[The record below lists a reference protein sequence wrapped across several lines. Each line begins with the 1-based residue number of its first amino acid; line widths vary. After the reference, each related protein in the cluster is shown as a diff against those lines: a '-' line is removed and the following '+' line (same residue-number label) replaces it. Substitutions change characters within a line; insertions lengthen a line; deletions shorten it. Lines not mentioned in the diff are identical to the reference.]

1 MRPVVRYKSGYA
13 AERHIVRYNSQRS
26 PVTAGET
33 RRIRTR
39 DMARVVSTSREIAR
53 APQFKPEVRTVAPA
67 MNMKKNPSRGNA
79 QVAVAYKGR
88 GESRATSATRE
99 KGAHK
104 KVRDAE

>member
-1 MRPVVRYKSGYA
+1 
-13 AERHIVRYNSQRS
+13 
-26 PVTAGET
+26 
-33 RRIRTR
+33 
-39 DMARVVSTSREIAR
+39 VSTSREIAR
-53 APQFKPEVRTVAPA
+53 APQFKPEVRTAAPA
-67 MNMKKNPSRGNA
+67 MNMKKNASRGNA